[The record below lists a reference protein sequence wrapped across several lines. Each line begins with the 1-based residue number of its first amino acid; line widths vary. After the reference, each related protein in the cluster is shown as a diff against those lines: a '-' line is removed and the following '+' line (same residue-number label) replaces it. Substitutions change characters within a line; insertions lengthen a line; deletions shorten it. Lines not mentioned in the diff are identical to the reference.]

1 MIITR
6 LPPALARPWSPPAG
20 RPRPRL
26 PDQARRLLQ
35 LTPARAC
42 GYRVRHAHQPD
53 CRRPAHPRSG
63 PWARPCSDA
72 GLARLD
78 WRRSRDILATSS
90 RRPDD
95 SLSGRR
101 RPCSVCK
108 VGGIAVASMI
118 RRWVVAGPSWSTNPT
133 WGPYARAVSLPRRRP
148 ARPAASPAVA
158 RAATPRRSSGGR
170 GPASRL
176 TVTPIRQSE
185 LTGSARR
192 DPRAPLLC
200 SDVTRQ
206 RASSRK
212 NQSCPGRR
220 LEPRGGPAGPVLVCR
235 SGPV

>member
-133 WGPYARAVSLPRRRP
+133 WGPYARAVSPPRRRP

-158 RAATPRRSSGGR
+158 RAATPRRRSGRR